1 MKFHGPAAVLLGGLL
16 LCTNTG
22 CSAASALFTDFRPT
36 NAPPLRSADRM
47 LVIGKVFQQ
56 QGQADRARALYT
68 AALMQNPSNAEARRL
83 LASLDA
89 GSTPPVPPNEPATML
104 AEADSASGEPVT
116 EELVTVE
123 TSTEEEESHGSDES
137 TPVKAASVS
146 KSEPLEVEL
155 IGEEAISAP
164 PAAEVPTLA
173 VEAEAAEPV
182 GDVDTVVSV
191 EVVETSEEE
200 LPAPLAFSFSD
211 AAESPAAPTPAEL
224 PPPVAKADATA
235 ATADD
240 DLFSAA
246 GTESESVSAAEE
258 ASTPA
263 AKVHELPAA
272 EAVAAVP
279 APAEDFF
286 SEPVVVPEPADTAV
300 NEVAE
305 AVNEVAEAVS
315 EDTEAVSEDTEAV
328 SEELT
333 VAEPRPSVTA
343 EEANWQKSESL
354 GRVLELAAFPE
365 EHSRELIDVLRH
377 GDSMEARCLAAA
389 LLGECPRE
397 DYAVGDALKEVAEST
412 SDMGLLLA
420 TADSQLNRRELG
432 ADVAR
437 RLIGILPDSEPAT
450 QVQLITM
457 LRNFHGT
464 ECSEESMAA
473 LTSLL
478 SAGDEQVRTAVAL
491 TMADFSDHPQESLDR
506 LRRLSKED
514 SSAMVREAAAVSLSR
529 LENR

>member
-36 NAPPLRSADRM
+36 NAPPLRSSDRM

-68 AALMQNPSNAEARRL
+68 SALKQNPSNAEARRL

-123 TSTEEEESHGSDES
+123 TSTEEESHGSKES

-146 KSEPLEVEL
+146 KSEPLENEL
-155 IGEEAISAP
+155 IGEAPISAP
-164 PAAEVPTLA
+164 PAAEVQTLA
-173 VEAEAAEPV
+173 VEAEAAESV
-182 GDVDTVVSV
+182 ADVDTVVSV

-200 LPAPLAFSFSD
+200 LPAPLTFSFSD
-211 AAESPAAPTPAEL
+211 AAESPAASTPAEL
-224 PPPVAKADATA
+224 PPPVAKADATT

-240 DLFSAA
+240 DLFNAA

-263 AKVHELPAA
+263 AEVHELPAA
-272 EAVAAVP
+272 EPVAAVP

-286 SEPVVVPEPADTAV
+286 TEPVVVPEPAVTAV
-300 NEVAE
+300 NEVE
-305 AVNEVAEAVS
+305 
-315 EDTEAVSEDTEAV
+315 EAV

-343 EEANWQKSESL
+343 EEATWQKSESL

-365 EHSRELIDVLRH
+365 AHSRELIDVLHH
-377 GDSMEARCLAAA
+377 GESMEARCLAAA

-420 TADSQLNRRELG
+420 IADSQLNRREME

-478 SAGDEQVRTAVAL
+478 STGDEQVRTAVAL
-491 TMADFSDHPQESLDR
+491 TVADFSDHSQESLDR

>member
-1 MKFHGPAAVLLGGLL
+1 
-16 LCTNTG
+16 
-22 CSAASALFTDFRPT
+22 
-36 NAPPLRSADRM
+36 
-47 LVIGKVFQQ
+47 
-56 QGQADRARALYT
+56 
-68 AALMQNPSNAEARRL
+68 
-83 LASLDA
+83 
-89 GSTPPVPPNEPATML
+89 
-104 AEADSASGEPVT
+104 
-116 EELVTVE
+116 
-123 TSTEEEESHGSDES
+123 
-137 TPVKAASVS
+137 
-146 KSEPLEVEL
+146 
-155 IGEEAISAP
+155 
-164 PAAEVPTLA
+164 
-173 VEAEAAEPV
+173 
-182 GDVDTVVSV
+182 
-191 EVVETSEEE
+191 
-200 LPAPLAFSFSD
+200 
-211 AAESPAAPTPAEL
+211 
-224 PPPVAKADATA
+224 
-235 ATADD
+235 
-240 DLFSAA
+240 
-246 GTESESVSAAEE
+246 
-258 ASTPA
+258 
-263 AKVHELPAA
+263 LPAA

-300 NEVAE
+300 SEVAE
-305 AVNEVAEAVS
+305 AVNEVA
-315 EDTEAVSEDTEAV
+315 EAVSEDTEAV

>member
-300 NEVAE
+300 
-305 AVNEVAEAVS
+305 S

>member
-1 MKFHGPAAVLLGGLL
+1 MKFHGPTAVLLGGLL

-68 AALMQNPSNAEARRL
+68 AALKQNPSNAEARRL

-104 AEADSASGEPVT
+104 AEADSASGERVT

-123 TSTEEEESHGSDES
+123 TSPGEDSSLGSDES

-155 IGEEAISAP
+155 IDEEAISAP
-164 PAAEVPTLA
+164 PVAEVQTLA
-173 VEAEAAEPV
+173 VEATAAEAV
-182 GDVDTVVSV
+182 ADVDTVVSV
-191 EVVETSEEE
+191 DVVETSEEE

-224 PPPVAKADATA
+224 PPPVAKADDTA
-235 ATADD
+235 AADD

-258 ASTPA
+258 ASAPA
-263 AKVHELPAA
+263 TDVKELPAA

-286 SEPVVVPEPADTAV
+286 SEPVVVPEPAVTDV
-300 NEVAE
+300 SEVSE
-305 AVNEVAEAVS
+305 AVKQ
-315 EDTEAVSEDTEAV
+315 
-328 SEELT
+328 ELT

-365 EHSRELIDVLRH
+365 EHCRELIDVLHH
-377 GDSMEARCLAAA
+377 GDSTEARCLAAA
-389 LLGECPRE
+389 LLGECPRD

-420 TADSQLNRRELG
+420 TADSQLNRREMG

-437 RLIGILPDSEPAT
+437 RLIGILPDSDPAT

-457 LRNFHGT
+457 LRNFNGT

-473 LTSLL
+473 MTSLL
-478 SAGDEQVRTAVAL
+478 SAGDEQVRTTVAL
-491 TMADFSDHPQESLDR
+491 TMADFSDHSQESLDQ
-506 LRRLSKED
+506 LRRMSKED
-514 SSAMVREAAAVSLSR
+514 SSAMVREAATVSLSR

>member
-155 IGEEAISAP
+155 IAEEAISAP

-182 GDVDTVVSV
+182 ADVDTVVSV

-263 AKVHELPAA
+263 AEVHELPAA

-300 NEVAE
+300 N
-305 AVNEVAEAVS
+305 
-315 EDTEAVSEDTEAV
+315 EDTEAV